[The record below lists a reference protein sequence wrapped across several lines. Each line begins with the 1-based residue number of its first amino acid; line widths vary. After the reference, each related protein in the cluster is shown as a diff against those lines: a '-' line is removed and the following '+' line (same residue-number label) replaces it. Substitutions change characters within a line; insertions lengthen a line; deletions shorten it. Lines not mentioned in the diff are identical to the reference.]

1 VLGRRDPQAEIRDLH
16 SGRLLFP
23 TPRDSP
29 YSHFRQVRDAALN
42 LVYPQDCLVC
52 SAAVVRYQDQG
63 VCGQCWERVLQLRLI
78 PPWCPS
84 CGVPVGTGL
93 SERPEVNSGPGMMPA
108 DLAALCL
115 KCALQ
120 VPPFSGARSFG
131 YYTSELRRLI
141 HAFKFRGR
149 RDLARLLSP
158 LLASAYLESWPERE
172 ADVIVPVP
180 LHSKKKRERSFNQA
194 ALLATMV
201 GRLLGLGC
209 CEKMLTRVRHTLP
222 QIGLTDAERS
232 RNVRKAFKCTQPA
245 LVRGKRLL
253 LIDDVMTTGA
263 TVASAA
269 EALLEAGAR
278 RVSVLT
284 IARAVPGVE

>member
-1 VLGRRDPQAEIRDLH
+1 MFGRHDAQSEIRNLP
-16 SGRLLFP
+16 SGRLMFP

-29 YSHFRQVRDAALN
+29 YSNFRQIRDAALN

-52 SAAVVRYQDQG
+52 NVPVARYQDHG
-63 VCGQCWERVLQLRLI
+63 VCYRCWERVLQLRLV

-84 CGVPVGTGL
+84 CGVPVGTAPLEQG
-93 SERPEVNSGPGMMPA
+93 ETNAGPMAAAPA
-108 DLAALCL
+108 SLCL

-120 VPPFSGARSFG
+120 LPPYSGARSFG
-131 YYTSELRRLI
+131 YYTSELRHLI
-141 HAFKFRGR
+141 QAFKFKGR
-149 RDLARLLSP
+149 RDLARLLAP
-158 LLASAYLESWPERE
+158 LIASTYLESWPERE
-172 ADVIVPVP
+172 ADGIVPVP
-180 LHSKKKRERSFNQA
+180 LHSKRKRERSYNQA

-201 GRLLGLGC
+201 ARFLRLGC
-209 CEKMLTRVRHTLP
+209 WEKILARVRHTAP

-232 RNVRKAFKCTQPA
+232 RNVWKAFKCTQPA
-245 LVRGKRLL
+245 LVRRKRLL

-263 TVASAA
+263 TVASAT
-269 EALLEAGAR
+269 EALLEAGAL